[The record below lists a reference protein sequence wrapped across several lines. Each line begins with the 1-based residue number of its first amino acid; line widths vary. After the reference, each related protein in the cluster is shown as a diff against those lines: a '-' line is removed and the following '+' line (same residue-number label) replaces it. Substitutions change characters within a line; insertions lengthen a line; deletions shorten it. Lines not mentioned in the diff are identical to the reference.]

1 MPIFE
6 FSCTSCGDRLE
17 LLVSGSSTQ
26 PECPSC
32 GSNALKRELSV
43 PSSLS
48 GVSKGSMGSPEA
60 VGCCGVNPEQAGCGG
75 PGSCCAKNMGMP

>member
-6 FSCTSCGDRLE
+6 FSCASCGERLE
-17 LLVSGSSTQ
+17 VLVSGSSAQ
-26 PECPSC
+26 PECPAC
-32 GSNALKRELSV
+32 GSSDLKKELSV

-48 GVSKGSMGSPEA
+48 GVDKGGMTSSQS

-75 PGSCCAKNMGMP
+75 PGSCCGKNMGMP